1 MEKQYKIEF
10 TSEQLERVVELM
22 RVAAEDDGDTELIE
36 WLEWKKR
43 YGYEFIPP
51 ARYTTLD
58 LDEIPF

>member
-36 WLEWKKR
+36 WLEWKKN
-43 YGYEFIPP
+43 YGYEFSPP